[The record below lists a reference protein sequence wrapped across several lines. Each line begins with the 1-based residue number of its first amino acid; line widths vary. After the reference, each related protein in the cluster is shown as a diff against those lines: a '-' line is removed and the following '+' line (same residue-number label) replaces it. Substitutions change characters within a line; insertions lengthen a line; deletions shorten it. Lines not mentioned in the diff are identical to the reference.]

1 MDPPREESVA
11 AVARAKEAG
20 IRTVMITGDHKVT
33 AVAIAKKIGI
43 FNDGDIALTGLEL
56 DALSDEELDQEI
68 EKVAVYARVS
78 PKQKL
83 ELLTRGKEKIILY
96 Q

>member
-20 IRTVMITGDHKVT
+20 IRTVMITAGDHKVT

-43 FNDGDIALTGLEL
+43 FNEGDMALTGLEL
-56 DALSDEELDQEI
+56 DALSDEELDQNI
-68 EKVAVYARVS
+68 EKISVLCSCIA
-78 PKQKL
+78 
-83 ELLTRGKEKIILY
+83 
-96 Q
+96 

>member
-1 MDPPREESVA
+1 
-11 AVARAKEAG
+11 
-20 IRTVMITGDHKVT
+20 MITGDHKVT

-78 PKQKL
+78 QKTKL